1 MRSRHEG
8 VRTISKKELS
18 QYDLETLDLVH
29 RVVNTPGFARLGE
42 RIEKLREQYFA
53 NLAKGLAT
61 NPKELDQRE
70 LDYKRGFWQGAL
82 YATQRLPKTLAND
95 WESVV
100 AEANKEAGED
110 TV

>member
-1 MRSRHEG
+1 
-8 VRTISKKELS
+8 VRTISKEAPTEFE
-18 QYDLETLDLVH
+18 LETLDLVH

-42 RIEKLREQYFA
+42 RVEKLREQYFA

-61 NPKELDQRE
+61 NPKPLDQRE
-70 LDYKRGFWQGAL
+70 IDYKRGFWQGAL
-82 YATQRLPKTLAND
+82 YATQRLPKTLAKD
-95 WESVV
+95 WEAVV